1 MDTDPPAHDHAPLVV
16 LLGDPVAHSLSPAM
30 HNAAFRALG
39 LPAQYR
45 AERVDA
51 VALPRMATRLRA
63 APYLGAN
70 VTIPHKEAVAALVDS
85 WSDEAAAIGAVNT
98 LVREDGALRG
108 YNTDASGLL
117 AALETTLGLVP
128 YGMRILLLGAGGAAR
143 AAAVA
148 LLAHAPAGLTVYN
161 RDAGRAER
169 LAAGMRD
176 RYGGRVRAVAAEGA
190 RAEAA
195 EADLIVNATS
205 AGLDGVSIPLDR
217 LRPRPGAALFDMV
230 YAPTPTPLMRALAA
244 EGTTVADGLEMLVQ
258 QAAAAFALWTGR
270 AAPVAVMRRAALDE
284 QERRRAS

>member
-1 MDTDPPAHDHAPLVV
+1 MDAAPTSRESVPLVV

-30 HNAAFRALG
+30 HNAAFQALG
-39 LPAQYR
+39 LTTEYR
-45 AERVDA
+45 AARVDTAALPWA
-51 VALPRMATRLRA
+51 VARLRS

-70 VTIPHKEAVAALVDS
+70 VTVPHKEAAAALVDS
-85 WSDEAAAIGAVNT
+85 VSDEAEAIGAVNT
-98 LVREDGALRG
+98 LVREDSILRG
-108 YNTDASGLL
+108 YNTDARGLL
-117 AALETTLGLVP
+117 AALESTLGLVP

-161 RDAGRAER
+161 RDPARAER
-169 LAAGMRD
+169 LAASMRD

-195 EADLIVNATS
+195 DVDLIVNATS
-205 AGLDGVSIPLDR
+205 AGLDGVSTPLDR
-217 LRPRPGAALFDMV
+217 LQPRPGAALFDMV

-270 AAPVAVMRRAALDE
+270 DAPVAVMRRAALDE
-284 QERRRAS
+284 QQRRAAS